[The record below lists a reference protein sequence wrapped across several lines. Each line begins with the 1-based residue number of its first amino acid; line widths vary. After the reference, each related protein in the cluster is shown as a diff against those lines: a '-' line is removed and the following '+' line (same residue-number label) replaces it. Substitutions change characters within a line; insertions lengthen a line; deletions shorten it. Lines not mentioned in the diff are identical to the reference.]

1 MNLEVK
7 AIKSV
12 ANMEKRPLGL
22 RQIYL
27 WPSLAL
33 MALTT
38 ILGVAISWE
47 LTRSNPKLGVEAIL
61 PHLLAWALLFLAFFL
76 LISWL
81 SRRLALR
88 LKLVARAVERV
99 AAGNYQERVQVQGS
113 REMRQLASAFN
124 HMAEALGESRE
135 REIKLLEETSQ
146 MEALKELDRLKTDFL
161 ATISHE
167 LRTPLTLITGYAEL
181 LSSREKLSPRGQEM
195 AQTALRESQRMA
207 SLVDDLLDLSRME
220 TEGLELHKEPI
231 NLIRLIEERLAYFSV
246 LSPQHHLETRI
257 PHGLPWIMA
266 DRARISQAINN
277 LLDNAIKYSPNGGTI
292 TVDLLRQA
300 TAIVVSVEDKGVGI
314 TPEKQKLLFTKFYRA
329 DEFLKLAVRGTGLGL
344 ALCKY
349 IVEAHGGRIWAES
362 QKDLGSTFSFSLPI
376 YQNAAMAPSKS
387 IALFPPAPQYQAGV
401 EGNQQK

>member
-1 MNLEVK
+1 MKVK
-7 AIKSV
+7 YIKGV
-12 ANMEKRPLGL
+12 ANTEKRPLGL

-33 MALTT
+33 MALATFLAVRAWQLVGGHPE
-38 ILGVAISWE
+38 IGV
-47 LTRSNPKLGVEAIL
+47 GAIL
-61 PHLLAWALLFLAFFL
+61 PRLLAWSVLFLSFSL

-81 SRRLALR
+81 SQRLSLQ
-88 LKLVARAVERV
+88 LEHLARAVERV
-99 AAGNYQERVQVQGS
+99 AAGNYQERVPVQGS
-113 REMRQLASAFN
+113 REMHQLASAFN
-124 HMAEALGESRE
+124 HMAEALGDSRE

-146 MEALKELDRLKTDFL
+146 MEALNELERLKTDFL
-161 ATISHE
+161 ATVSHK

-220 TEGLELHKEPI
+220 TEGLELHKEPV

-246 LSPQHHLETRI
+246 LSPRHHLETRI

-277 LLDNAIKYSPNGGTI
+277 LLDNAIKYSPNGGTV
-292 TVDLLRQA
+292 TVELLRQA
-300 TAIVVSVEDKGVGI
+300 TAVVVSVEDKGVGI

-329 DEFLKLAVRGTGLGL
+329 DEFLKLAVRGAGVGL

-362 QKDLGSTFSFSLPI
+362 QEDLGSTFSFSLPI

-387 IALFPPAPQYQAGV
+387 IALFPPAPQHQAGV

>member
-220 TEGLELHKEPI
+220 TEGLELHKEPV

>member
-1 MNLEVK
+1 MK

-12 ANMEKRPLGL
+12 TNTEKRPLGL

-33 MALTT
+33 MTLAT

-47 LTRSNPKLGVEAIL
+47 LAGSNRELGVEAIL
-61 PHLLAWALLFLAFFL
+61 PHLLAWALLFLAFSL

-81 SRRLALR
+81 SQRLSLQ
-88 LKLVARAVERV
+88 LEHLARAVERV
-99 AAGNYQERVQVQGS
+99 AAGNYQERVPVQGS
-113 REMRQLASAFN
+113 REMRHLATVFN
-124 HMAEALGESRE
+124 YMAEALGESRE
-135 REIKLLEETSQ
+135 REIELLGEMGQ

-181 LSSREKLSPRGQEM
+181 ISSREKLSPRGREM
-195 AQTALRESQRMA
+195 AQTALRESRHMA
-207 SLVDDLLDLSRME
+207 RLVDDLLDLSRME
-220 TEGLELHKEPI
+220 TEGLELHKEPV
-231 NLIRLIEERLAYFSV
+231 NLIRLIEESLANFSV

-266 DRARISQAINN
+266 DRARISQAVNH

-292 TVDLLRQA
+292 TVELLRQA
-300 TAIVVSVEDKGVGI
+300 TAVMVSVRDQGVGI
-314 TPEKQKLLFTKFYRA
+314 PPEKQKLLFTKFYRA

-387 IALFPPAPQYQAGV
+387 IALFPPAPQHQAGV
-401 EGNQQK
+401 ERNQQQ

>member
-1 MNLEVK
+1 
-7 AIKSV
+7 
-12 ANMEKRPLGL
+12 MEKTPPGL

-47 LTRSNPKLGVEAIL
+47 LSRSNPELGVEIIL
-61 PHLLAWALLFLAFFL
+61 PHLLAWSLLFLAFSL

-81 SRRLALR
+81 SQRLSSQIEHLAQ
-88 LKLVARAVERV
+88 AVERV
-99 AAGNYQERVQVQGS
+99 AAGHYQERVPVQGS
-113 REMRQLASAFN
+113 REMRRLATVFN
-124 HMAEALGESRE
+124 HMAEALGESRG

-146 MEALKELDRLKTDFL
+146 MEAMKELDRLKTDFL

-181 LSSREKLSPRGQEM
+181 ISSREKLSPRGREM
-195 AQTALRESQRMA
+195 AQTALRESRHMA
-207 SLVDDLLDLSRME
+207 RLVDDLLDLSRME
-220 TEGLELHKEPI
+220 TEGLELHKEPV
-231 NLIRLIEERLAYFSV
+231 NLIRLIEESLANFSV

-266 DRARISQAINN
+266 DRARISQAINH

-292 TVDLLRQA
+292 TVELLRQA
-300 TAIVVSVEDKGVGI
+300 TAVMVSVRDQGVGI
-314 TPEKQKLLFTKFYRA
+314 PPEKQKLLFTKFYRA

-376 YQNAAMAPSKS
+376 YENAAMAASKS
-387 IALFPPAPQYQAGV
+387 IALFTPAPKHQAGV
-401 EGNQQK
+401 EGNQQE

>member
-1 MNLEVK
+1 
-7 AIKSV
+7 
-12 ANMEKRPLGL
+12 MEKTPPGL

-47 LTRSNPKLGVEAIL
+47 LAGSNRELGVEAIL
-61 PHLLAWALLFLAFFL
+61 PHLLAWALLFLAFSL

-81 SRRLALR
+81 SQRLSLQ
-88 LKLVARAVERV
+88 LEHLARAVERV
-99 AAGNYQERVQVQGS
+99 AAGNYQERVPVQGS
-113 REMRQLASAFN
+113 REMRRLATVFN
-124 HMAEALGESRE
+124 HMAEALGESRG
-135 REIKLLEETSQ
+135 REIKLLEEMSQ

-181 LSSREKLSPRGQEM
+181 ISSREKLSPRGREM
-195 AQTALRESQRMA
+195 AQTALRESRHMA
-207 SLVDDLLDLSRME
+207 RLVDDLLDLSRME
-220 TEGLELHKEPI
+220 TEGLELHKEPV
-231 NLIRLIEERLAYFSV
+231 NLIRLIEESLANFSV

-266 DRARISQAINN
+266 DRARISQAINH

-292 TVDLLRQA
+292 TVELLRQA
-300 TAIVVSVEDKGVGI
+300 TAVMVSVRDQGVGI
-314 TPEKQKLLFTKFYRA
+314 PPEKQKLLFTKFYRA
-329 DEFLKLAVRGTGLGL
+329 DEFLKLAVRGTGVGL

-349 IVEAHGGRIWAES
+349 IVEAHGGRIWVES
-362 QKDLGSTFSFSLPI
+362 QEDLGSTFSFSLPI
-376 YQNAAMAPSKS
+376 YENAAMAASKS
-387 IALFPPAPQYQAGV
+387 IALFTPAPKHQAGV
-401 EGNQQK
+401 EGNQQE